1 MATLTVTPTVLVPR
15 PSGVRVKD
23 RPASSSLAGDPPPRF
38 PARRDVVAAAA
49 RAWWQHCLFR
59 LYWLGTHHHAPAMSA
74 ATNPVEEHRRH
85 LLIYDCSVPC
95 PCAYCLQAR
104 LADAQ
109 AACSQRRTPL
119 LLTQTAWWPP
129 GLAALVVSSRI
140 MARVLVAAASNAPLT
155 AGAGPNGAAGL
166 GMTALLTLWAT
177 ADRWQPSVFATLARY
192 RSPSPEPRSTSP
204 RFSPRRGP
212 TPRYIPPIAPL
223 VLEDA
228 VPPDLTVDGP
238 VSLPRLLSQLCVFS
252 VQSLPPSLVAGKD
265 FHCRLTSAPTR
276 GRPLERSSHIYR
288 GLRDPF
294 GDEEEEIESL
304 ETDDALSDR
313 SMSFDSS
320 GWAVSRN
327 ATRASSSSSETSPSP
342 ANRRR
347 RARTSSLLV
356 ELDGGDDD
364 GGFLFGFSREP
375 DPEPVPVVVM
385 PHPEPAAHSS
395 WLAGTA
401 APSVPAAALYSDPE
415 SIGDPSSSEAERAD
429 PRGDRD
435 RHRGHHRHH
444 RHRHHHRH
452 HRDRDADPAAEVPRG
467 GLPDSTAR
475 QPARRSVSFAG
486 DVAVAEYPST
496 VPDVPSRIEM
506 GQAVPSAV
514 PTVTAQSSTSL
525 EETHAAPPLPTV
537 PPATSSC
544 VQDGVIAPSLP
555 AHPPLP
561 TPSNVDPTGRGV
573 PLPSPPPPHYQYPP
587 LTRLSPPLPPTFPT
601 SRSMASDAPLAS
613 SPPTPSKKSSRKPR
627 RSRRAASPVP
637 TIREPSPGPEAD
649 HAATLVQDAKDAIQA
664 ARRAQTSELAAHF
677 AMGLRLGKCERLVAE
692 LAAESHGAG
701 AALDRVDA
709 WGAQLA
715 DMVDQL

>member
-1 MATLTVTPTVLVPR
+1 MATLIVTPTVLVPR
-15 PSGVRVKD
+15 PSAARVKD
-23 RPASSSLAGDPPPRF
+23 RPAASSLAGDPPPRF
-38 PARRDVVAAAA
+38 PARSDVVAAAA

-59 LYWLGTHHHAPAMSA
+59 LYWLGTHHRAPATSA

-85 LLIYDCSVPC
+85 LLIYDSSVPC
-95 PCAYCLQAR
+95 PCAYCLRAR

-109 AACSQRRTPL
+109 GAQSQRTPL

-129 GLAALVVSSRI
+129 GLAALLVSSRV
-140 MARVLVAAASNAPLT
+140 MARVLVAAASNAPLAT
-155 AGAGPNGAAGL
+155 SAGPNGAAGL

-177 ADRWQPSVFATLARY
+177 ADRWRPSVFATLARY
-192 RSPSPEPRSTSP
+192 RSPSPEPGSTSP

-223 VLEDA
+223 VLDDA
-228 VPPDLTVDGP
+228 VPPDLPVDGP
-238 VSLPRLLSQLCVFS
+238 VSLPRLLSQLCIFS
-252 VQSLPPSLVAGKD
+252 VQSLPPPLVAGKD
-265 FHCRLTSAPTR
+265 FRRHPTNASTR

-294 GDEEEEIESL
+294 GEEEEEIESPD
-304 ETDDALSDR
+304 TGDGHSDR
-313 SMSFDSS
+313 STSLDSAD
-320 GWAVSRN
+320 WAASRN
-327 ATRASSSSSETSPSP
+327 ATRASSSSSESSPPP

-364 GGFLFGFSREP
+364 DGFLFGFSREP
-375 DPEPVPVVVM
+375 YPEPVPVVVM
-385 PHPEPAAHSS
+385 PPPGPVTHSS

-401 APSVPAAALYSDPE
+401 PPTVPPATLYSDPE
-415 SIGDPSSSEAERAD
+415 SIGDLSSSEAERAD
-429 PRGDRD
+429 QLDDRD

-444 RHRHHHRH
+444 RHRHHHRR
-452 HRDRDADPAAEVPRG
+452 HRDQAVDQAAEPLRG

-475 QPARRSVSFAG
+475 QPVRRSVSFASEV
-486 DVAVAEYPST
+486 VAAEYPST
-496 VPDVPSRIEM
+496 VPDVPSRADM
-506 GQAVPSAV
+506 GQPEASAF
-514 PTVTAQSSTSL
+514 PTATAQSSSSL
-525 EETHAAPPLPTV
+525 EAAHPAPPPPTV
-537 PPATSSC
+537 PLPTSSC
-544 VQDGVIAPSLP
+544 VQDGAIASSLP
-555 AHPPLP
+555 SHPPLP
-561 TPSNVDPTGRGV
+561 TPSNVEPTDRGA
-573 PLPSPPPPHYQYPP
+573 PPPPPPPHYQYPT

-601 SRSMASDAPLAS
+601 SHSMASEAPLAS
-613 SPPTPSKKSSRKPR
+613 SPPTPAKKSSRKPR
-627 RSRRAASPVP
+627 RSRRAPSPVP

-701 AALDRVDA
+701 AALDRVDV

>member
-1 MATLTVTPTVLVPR
+1 MATLIVTPTVLVPR
-15 PSGVRVKD
+15 PSAARVKD
-23 RPASSSLAGDPPPRF
+23 RPATSSLTGDPPPRF
-38 PARRDVVAAAA
+38 PVRRDVVAAAA

-59 LYWLGTHHHAPAMSA
+59 LYWLGTHHRAPATSA
-74 ATNPVEEHRRH
+74 ATDPVEEHRRH
-85 LLIYDCSVPC
+85 LLIYDSSVPC

-104 LADAQ
+104 LDDAQ
-109 AACSQRRTPL
+109 DARSQRRTPL
-119 LLTQTAWWPP
+119 LLTQAAWWPP
-129 GLAALVVSSRI
+129 GLAALVVSSRV
-140 MARVLVAAASNAPLT
+140 MARVLVAAASNAPLAT
-155 AGAGPNGAAGL
+155 CAGPNGATGL
-166 GMTALLTLWAT
+166 GITALLTLWAT

-192 RSPSPEPRSTSP
+192 RSPSPDSGSSSP
-204 RFSPRRGP
+204 RFSSRRGP
-212 TPRYIPPIAPL
+212 TPRYIPPIAPM
-223 VLEDA
+223 VLDDA
-228 VPPDLTVDGP
+228 VPPDLPVDGP
-238 VSLPRLLSQLCVFS
+238 VSLPRLLSQLCIFS
-252 VQSLPPSLVAGKD
+252 VQSLPPPLVAGKD
-265 FHCRLTSAPTR
+265 MHRRPTSVPTR
-276 GRPLERSSHIYR
+276 GRPLERPSHIYR

-294 GDEEEEIESL
+294 GDEEEEIESSD
-304 ETDDALSDR
+304 TDDAHSDR
-313 SMSFDSS
+313 SMSLDSAD
-320 GWAVSRN
+320 WAASRN
-327 ATRASSSSSETSPSP
+327 ATRASSLSSESSPSP

-385 PHPEPAAHSS
+385 PPTGPAAHSS

-401 APSVPAAALYSDPE
+401 PPSVPAATLYSDPE
-415 SIGDPSSSEAERAD
+415 SIGDPSSSEAERAE
-429 PRGDRD
+429 PRDERD
-435 RHRGHHRHH
+435 RHRGHHKRH

-452 HRDRDADPAAEVPRG
+452 RRDQDADQAAEVPRG

-475 QPARRSVSFAG
+475 QPVRRSVSFAG

-496 VPDVPSRIEM
+496 VPDVPSRVEM
-506 GQAVPSAV
+506 GQVEPSAV
-514 PTVTAQSSTSL
+514 PISTAQSSSSL
-525 EETHAAPPLPTV
+525 EETHATPPLPTF

-544 VQDGVIAPSLP
+544 VQDGVIGPSLP
-555 AHPPLP
+555 SHPPLP
-561 TPSNVDPTGRGV
+561 TPSNVEPTDRGA
-573 PLPSPPPPHYQYPP
+573 PPPPPPPHYQYPP
-587 LTRLSPPLPPTFPT
+587 LTRLSPPLGPTFPT
-601 SRSMASDAPLAS
+601 SHSDALPLAS

-637 TIREPSPGPEAD
+637 TIRDPSPGPEAD